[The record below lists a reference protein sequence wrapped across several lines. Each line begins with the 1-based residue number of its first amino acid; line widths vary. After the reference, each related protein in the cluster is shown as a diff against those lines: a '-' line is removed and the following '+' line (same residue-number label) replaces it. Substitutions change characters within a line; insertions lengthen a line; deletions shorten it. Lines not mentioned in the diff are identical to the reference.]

1 MNWDSERFFQE
12 AINLI
17 DAKFMAKI
25 EKEALEDRE
34 IVTKTMIEKIKYP
47 PRRLKKF
54 MIYARGISTKF
65 RGGLNKISKR
75 DRIQL
80 FRIHYNDLVLRRFS
94 LNTLLCLI
102 YSAF

>member
-34 IVTKTMIEKIKYP
+34 IVTKTMIEKNQISAKTAEEVYDLCEGDLDEIQRWIKQN
-47 PRRLKKF
+47 LKT
-54 MIYARGISTKF
+54 RQDST
-65 RGGLNKISKR
+65 LSNP
-75 DRIQL
+75 L
-80 FRIHYNDLVLRRFS
+80 
-94 LNTLLCLI
+94 
-102 YSAF
+102 